1 MGSFGSGKSHF
12 MAVLHLMLQ
21 QNPDVRSVKELQP
34 VCEKHKWVEGK
45 KFLLVPYHMINAKN
59 METAIFKG
67 YVDYVSELHP
77 TAPFPGVFLADE
89 IFENARQHR
98 SSLGDDKFF
107 AELNKG
113 KTGGSRPVG
122 GGTEGGKTRFGKM
135 KQAKLASDGWDA
147 ASFEEALEADP
158 GSNER
163 SLLVGDLV
171 KNLFPAF
178 RGIAHAK
185 DEAYVELDEG
195 LGILSAHAQSLGYD
209 GLILF
214 LDELILWLATNT
226 GNTTFVARIFIKLD
240 ARTRREQLFY
250 FLSTLLR
257 RMRLP

>member
-1 MGSFGSGKSHF
+1 
-12 MAVLHLMLQ
+12 
-21 QNPDVRSVKELQP
+21 
-34 VCEKHKWVEGK
+34 
-45 KFLLVPYHMINAKN
+45 
-59 METAIFKG
+59 
-67 YVDYVSELHP
+67 
-77 TAPFPGVFLADE
+77 
-89 IFENARQHR
+89 
-98 SSLGDDKFF
+98 
-107 AELNKG
+107 
-113 KTGGSRPVG
+113 VG

-147 ASFEEALEADP
+147 ASIEEALEADP

-240 ARTRREQLFY
+240 ASTRRE
-250 FLSTLLR
+250 
-257 RMRLP
+257 